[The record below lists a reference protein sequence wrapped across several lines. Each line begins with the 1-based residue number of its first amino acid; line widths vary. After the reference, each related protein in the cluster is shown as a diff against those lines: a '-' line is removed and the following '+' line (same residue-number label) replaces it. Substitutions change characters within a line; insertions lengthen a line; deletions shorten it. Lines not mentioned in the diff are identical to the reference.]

1 MLQLAAKRVQV
12 SRAGTFVYRAPPRCA
27 RVHIG
32 YRFPIIRA
40 ELSANCKSCWV
51 VLPTQKGTRL
61 MHSHVRAG
69 FIIAAA
75 ASLISSTVIARTVQ
89 PTADSTTPALTG
101 TKWVTQEAAGQWRAS
116 KLIGLNVYNND
127 NEKIGGITELIV
139 DKSGKLDAVVVGAGG
154 FLGLGEHDVA
164 IPYRAPRKIAAT
176 DRAPQDCRR
185 MIPVCSRSDS

>member
-1 MLQLAAKRVQV
+1 M
-12 SRAGTFVYRAPPRCA
+12 
-27 RVHIG
+27 
-32 YRFPIIRA
+32 
-40 ELSANCKSCWV
+40 
-51 VLPTQKGTRL
+51 
-61 MHSHVRAG
+61 RAG
-69 FIIAAA
+69 FISAVA
-75 ASLISSTVIARTVQ
+75 ASIISSTVIAQTVQ
-89 PTADSTTPALTG
+89 PKADPTIPGVTG
-101 TKWVTQEAAGQWRAS
+101 TKLMTQEAAGQWRGS
-116 KLIGLNVYNND
+116 KLIGLNVYNDD

>member
-1 MLQLAAKRVQV
+1 
-12 SRAGTFVYRAPPRCA
+12 
-27 RVHIG
+27 
-32 YRFPIIRA
+32 
-40 ELSANCKSCWV
+40 
-51 VLPTQKGTRL
+51 